1 MISLKSLIH
10 NELHLSDLSG
20 QSLRPGVANADSQRE
35 KDSACLLGSGAWFF
49 QDRVIAAMV
58 K

>member
-49 QDRVIAAMV
+49 QTGSLLRR
-58 K
+58 